1 MSIGCWSETLTVS
14 GVEVRILHGVQ
25 LIDRSHGSSKDRRR
39 SPVMN
44 SLSRV
49 TRMQMMVRMKVLFS
63 SVLMIDQDIFKSI

>member
-25 LIDRSHGSSKDRRR
+25 LIDRSHGSSKDRR